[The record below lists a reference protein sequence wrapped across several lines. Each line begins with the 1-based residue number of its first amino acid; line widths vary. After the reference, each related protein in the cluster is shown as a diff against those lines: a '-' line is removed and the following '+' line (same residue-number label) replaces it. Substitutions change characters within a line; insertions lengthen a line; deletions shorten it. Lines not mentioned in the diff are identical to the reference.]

1 MNRLGSIL
9 RREWR
14 VAVSPRA
21 QPAWFRILKW
31 TGLLGFVAACHD
43 RPWFGRVILGCTL
56 AALAVHFLY
65 RWKTRAW
72 TRAWGG
78 WKDLAAGRD

>member
-1 MNRLGSIL
+1 
-9 RREWR
+9 
-14 VAVSPRA
+14 
-21 QPAWFRILKW
+21 
-31 TGLLGFVAACHD
+31 
-43 RPWFGRVILGCTL
+43 VILGCTL